1 MHEGIDCQQRK
12 KARCFVLVRHPVE
25 RFLSYYQERTAETSG
40 MGLPSAWRACP
51 YSYIDMMQKD
61 GTYFNMVSNTAFF
74 YFFFLKQL
82 FSTLVTI
89 FKRDV
94 TGRRP

>member
-51 YSYIDMMQKD
+51 EI
-61 GTYFNMVSNTAFF
+61 
-74 YFFFLKQL
+74 
-82 FSTLVTI
+82 
-89 FKRDV
+89 
-94 TGRRP
+94 

>member
-1 MHEGIDCQQRK
+1 
-12 KARCFVLVRHPVE
+12 
-25 RFLSYYQERTAETSG
+25 
-40 MGLPSAWRACP
+40 
-51 YSYIDMMQKD
+51 MMQKD

>member
-12 KARCFVLVRHPVE
+12 KARCFVLIRHPVE

-40 MGLPSAWRACP
+40 MGWLQLGGFVQKYKVYSGIDSCT

-74 YFFFLKQL
+74 
-82 FSTLVTI
+82 
-89 FKRDV
+89 
-94 TGRRP
+94 